1 MRIVQIVPSIS
12 RGDAVGNNCCA
23 MDAVLRKAGY
33 DSEIYSAVRPGLR
46 ELTDLVRP
54 LSDLKKLREE
64 DVLLYHM
71 ATAIHLDLTQYGGR
85 KIFQYHNIT
94 PPGFFQPYDPP
105 TAEACRAGLNE
116 MKALRTVP
124 ELCWADSEFNKKDL
138 IDAGYACPIHTLPIL
153 VPFEDY
159 RKPAD
164 RKILDTYRDDFV
176 NFLFVGRVVPNKA
189 HEDVIRAFA
198 WYQKNVNRRCRLFL
212 IGNTGL
218 AAYCKRLRDYI
229 ALLNVEN
236 VIIPGHISFS
246 EILAYYQAADIFL
259 SMSRH
264 EGFCVP
270 LLEAMFFGIP
280 ILARNTT
287 AIPFTLGN
295 SGLLLE
301 DNDPAFAALAADRVI
316 RDQALRKEIIKR
328 QNARLEDFSHEK
340 VEQQILKELKNF
352 A

>member
-1 MRIVQIVPSIS
+1 
-12 RGDAVGNNCCA
+12 
-23 MDAVLRKAGY
+23 
-33 DSEIYSAVRPGLR
+33 
-46 ELTDLVRP
+46 
-54 LSDLKKLREE
+54 
-64 DVLLYHM
+64 
-71 ATAIHLDLTQYGGR
+71 
-85 KIFQYHNIT
+85 
-94 PPGFFQPYDPP
+94 
-105 TAEACRAGLNE
+105 
-116 MKALRTVP
+116 MKALRAAP

-176 NFLFVGRVVPNKA
+176 NFLFVGRIVPNKA
-189 HEDVIRAFA
+189 QEDVIRAFA
-198 WYQKNVNRRCRLFL
+198 WYQKNVNSKCRLFL

-218 AAYCKRLRDYI
+218 AAYCNRLRDYI
-229 ALLNVEN
+229 ALLNVQN

-295 SGLLLE
+295 SGMLLE

-340 VEQQILKELKNF
+340 VEKQILKELKNF